1 MFFWCFWGVFSTQ
14 LALFQD
20 RRAHMAL
27 QTPPLA
33 QLVLLSS
40 PPITRYAPGSILFVI
55 RYDLRYI
62 SSLRPI
68 YCQYPV
74 FSVRPLLLF
83 GFTAPLAGFLSFSAH
98 LSATGTSHCPFF
110 FLFSS
115 IWRIFVCL
123 NPPSHIPL
131 PASPATTTHHP
142 TLL

>member
-1 MFFWCFWGVFSTQ
+1 MFFLGFWGVFSTQ

-27 QTPPLA
+27 QTPPWA

-40 PPITRYAPGSILFVI
+40 QPITRYAPGPILFVI

-68 YCQYPV
+68 SRFFGP
-74 FSVRPLLLF
+74 PPPPF
-83 GFTAPLAGFLSFSAH
+83 GFTAHLAGFLSFLAH

-115 IWRIFVCL
+115 IWRTFVCL
-123 NPPSHIPL
+123 NPPSPIPL